1 MNARRDGAADE
12 VAPAVRRIIDGV
24 EALFDVIVARSVEK
38 TWAQVPAYAASPDEG
53 LRAELTAHVD
63 AVFRAALTSL
73 SEARSPQRSDFPVT
87 WKYAANRVRQGVT
100 LSDFL
105 QAYRIG
111 QVTLW
116 EGLLEAAEDDP
127 EAREAALTLATHVMQ
142 VIEVGSTVA
151 AEAFLHAQQ
160 HQVAE
165 TDRVRRDLLED
176 LLARRDLSPGPKQ
189 AMLRSVGLEPET
201 RVSVAS
207 AAPVGPLAG
216 DWTLREAVSA
226 VREAVGAGYQG
237 LTVVRQDEVVTISP
251 VRSNGI
257 SGVVDVLEQAIA
269 RLSRRGMPLAVGIS
283 TVHEGLT
290 EVPEAYAEACAA
302 RNGLRGEPGVL
313 ALPLLSTFDYLVL
326 RDDETARRLI
336 RPALRRFV
344 EEDRARGG
352 ALISTLLEYIA
363 SDLNAKVAAE
373 RLHVHA
379 NTAYYRLDRIAERT
393 GCDLRR
399 LADVQELLIAVR
411 LLSGR
416 PSAGSSPGSP

>member
-1 MNARRDGAADE
+1 MARRNGVKGE

-24 EALFDVIVARSVEK
+24 EASFDAIVARSVER

-53 LRAELTAHVD
+53 LHAELTAHVD

-87 WKYAANRVRQGVT
+87 WKYAANRVRQGVA

-105 QAYRIG
+105 KAYRIG

-116 EGLLEAAEDDP
+116 EGLLETAKDDP

-151 AEAFLHAQQ
+151 AEAFLHAHQ

-165 TDRVRRDLLED
+165 SDRVRRDLLED
-176 LLARRDLSPGPKQ
+176 LLAGRDLSPGPKQ
-189 AMLRSVGLEPET
+189 AMLRSAGLEPAT
-201 RVSVAS
+201 SVSVAS
-207 AAPVGPLAG
+207 AAPIRPLLG
-216 DWTLREAVSA
+216 DWTLRDAVSA
-226 VREAVGAGYQG
+226 VREAVGASYHG
-237 LTVVRQDEVVTISP
+237 LTVVRQDEVVTIFP
-251 VRSNGI
+251 VRSGGM
-257 SGVVDVLEQAIA
+257 SGAADALEKAIA
-269 RLSRRGMPLAVGIS
+269 RLSRQGIPLAVGIS
-283 TVHEGLT
+283 TAHKGLT
-290 EVPEAYAEACAA
+290 EVPEAYAEACVA
-302 RNGLRGEPGVL
+302 RDGLRGEPGVL
-313 ALPLLSTFDYLVL
+313 ALPQLSTFDYLVL
-326 RDDETARRLI
+326 REDETARRLI

-344 EEDRARGG
+344 EEDQARGG

-373 RLHVHA
+373 RLHMHV

-416 PSAGSSPGSP
+416 PPAASPPEGR

>member
-1 MNARRDGAADE
+1 MTARRGGE

-24 EALFDVIVARSVEK
+24 EASLEGIVARSVER

-73 SEARSPQRSDFPVT
+73 SEARPPQRADFPVT
-87 WKYAANRVRQGVT
+87 WKYAANRVRQGVA

-105 QAYRIG
+105 KAYRIG

-116 EGLLEAAEDDP
+116 EGLLEVAQDDP

-165 TDRVRRDLLED
+165 IDRVRRDLLED
-176 LLARRDLSPGPKQ
+176 LLAGRELLPGPKQ
-189 AMLRSVGLEPET
+189 AVLRSAGLEPAG
-201 RVSVAS
+201 RVSIAS
-207 AAPVGPLAG
+207 AAPVRPLPDEWA
-216 DWTLREAVSA
+216 LRDAASA
-226 VREAVGAGYQG
+226 VREALGAGDHG
-237 LTVVRQDEVVTISP
+237 LTVVRQNEVVTIFP
-251 VRSNGI
+251 ARSSNV
-257 SGVVDVLEQAIA
+257 SGAAEALEDAIE
-269 RLSRRGMPLAVGIS
+269 RLSRREIPLAVGIS

-290 EVPEAYAEACAA
+290 EVPEAYAEACVA
-302 RNGLRGEPGVL
+302 RDGLRGEPGVL
-313 ALPLLSTFDYLVL
+313 ALPRLSTFDYLVL
-326 RDDETARRLI
+326 REDHTALRLI

-344 EEDRARGG
+344 EDDQARGG
-352 ALISTLLEYIA
+352 ALISTLLEYVA
-363 SDLNAKVAAE
+363 CDLNAKAAAE
-373 RLHVHA
+373 RLHLHV
-379 NTAYYRLDRIAERT
+379 NTAYYRLERIAERT

-399 LADVQELLIAVR
+399 LADVQELVIAVR

-416 PSAGSSPGSP
+416 PSAGSPSEGR